1 MKRSKK
7 PGIAPSLSRILTVR
21 EVSEYLRVHR
31 TTIYRL
37 LRLKQIPGFLVG
49 SDWRFDIDAIDH
61 WSRANQAA
69 VSARSEP
76 QPLDAS
82 ENQTSADA
90 AKGLILPPSRFLAK
104 T

>member
-21 EVSEYLRVHR
+21 EVSEYLRVHP

-49 SDWRFDIDAIDH
+49 SDWRFDIDAIDR
-61 WSRANQAA
+61 WSRRETKLQ
-69 VSARSEP
+69 
-76 QPLDAS
+76 
-82 ENQTSADA
+82 
-90 AKGLILPPSRFLAK
+90 
-104 T
+104 